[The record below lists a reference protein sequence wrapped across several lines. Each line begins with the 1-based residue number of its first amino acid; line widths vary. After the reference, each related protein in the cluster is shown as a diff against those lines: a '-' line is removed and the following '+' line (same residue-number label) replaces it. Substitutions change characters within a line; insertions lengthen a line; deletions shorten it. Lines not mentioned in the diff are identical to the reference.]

1 MTHEKARRGSN
12 EGLFLRLAGNNLRV
26 DNTRNPC
33 NLAAIL
39 TPPAIE
45 CVAWFSYTLALRENV
60 QPGIRGSG
68 VSPDNRR
75 HHPYLLRSSPP
86 SVSSSK
92 PDRCNIHARL
102 SFCNLRR
109 LPPVHFPS
117 NLINVP
123 FTCSWATYTLG
134 SFVGRGVRNTI
145 FAPYYREIV
154 RIILYYILHSL
165 DCRYDIRSK
174 SKNFV
179 YLIVSLQPRAS
190 FILLDEV
197 IITYNPLKK
206 L

>member
-134 SFVGRGVRNTI
+134 SFVGRGGKEYHFCSVLSRNCED
-145 FAPYYREIV
+145 Y
-154 RIILYYILHSL
+154 IILY
-165 DCRYDIRSK
+165 
-174 SKNFV
+174 FV
-179 YLIVSLQPRAS
+179 FSRQQI
-190 FILLDEV
+190 
-197 IITYNPLKK
+197 
-206 L
+206 